1 MIDIDPISVMP
12 RAVPVAAAAPES
24 PPPAPPPATASDDEE
39 TDDFLLAPLPLPGT
53 SPAPVSEKSADPLAS
68 LRTLSAHEL
77 IALFT

>member
-1 MIDIDPISVMP
+1 M
-12 RAVPVAAAAPES
+12 AAAAPEPPS
-24 PPPAPPPATASDDEE
+24 PPAPPPAAAPDDAE

-53 SPAPVSEKSADPLAS
+53 SPTPISDKPADPLAP